1 MRAGTRNDVAVPGS
15 SVRDPLLFCSLI
27 HRTGPLQILCEQG
40 FSPGYTSSVSL
51 RLPPSPRGKALARA
65 GPRCVRFFEV
75 LCLRFVSFSLAI
87 HRIGP
92 SPILM
97 PQGFSPGGTSS
108 TSQAR
113 HLPLGGRLRDMRDHK
128 KCVKN
133 RERRKSFPCS
143 AVFRCGKSI
152 PSQVFSA
159 KKRRRASFTGAGF
172 SSFMQVP
179 MPCRFSRQ
187 WVWQQARQG

>member
-1 MRAGTRNDVAVPGS
+1 
-15 SVRDPLLFCSLI
+15 
-27 HRTGPLQILCEQG
+27 
-40 FSPGYTSSVSL
+40 
-51 RLPPSPRGKALARA
+51 
-65 GPRCVRFFEV
+65 VRFFEV

-97 PQGFSPGGTSS
+97 SQGFSPGNTSSVSLRLPPSPRGKVFVKAMYEGSSSCVRNSLLFCSLIHRAGPLQILYEPGLSPGGTSS